1 MFERLAAVG
10 TQLVNAGI
18 DRILRTDSQ
27 VGHWAQEFSAPAPA
41 PAADTGGLVQIR
53 NDGWYNPT
61 TGLGQYGVDRS
72 AEYRYQAGCIP
83 SSLAVDSLYAFDWL
97 AARIIEKMPSIALVR
112 GFKPTGEGAGDP
124 ETLLREFRDLN
135 VTARFPM
142 GCLQRSIYDGRA
154 YGGSVL
160 LIGYKLGNPE
170 TELTDEERAG
180 GVAFLDS
187 FGQHQL
193 RVLQRYADPNSGNFG
208 MPELYEV
215 IATGNGSRHPR
226 WSQKFHASRCVRFQG
241 YPLRTPG
248 GNGECGD
255 GPEVGVSVLT
265 PVLADI
271 ARYGTSWAA
280 VSNLLQDA
288 SIGTMKIAGLVE
300 SLASEDKSIIEDR
313 LRTLQRT
320 KSLNRMMFLDADNNE
335 EYSRVAVSF
344 ADVPGVMAQIILS
357 ISGAADTP
365 AKILFG
371 TSPMGLNANSA
382 GEADLK
388 QFYNTCDEAR
398 NRDYGPKLEV
408 VLGAIAGGKEVR
420 VEWPSLWD
428 ASENEIAQ
436 TRLAMIN
443 GTKVLWDMGA
453 VEATDIVEAA
463 KTGVLPET
471 LGTPTDDRAALT
483 GGESPEEAGGGSPA
497 APPQGAP
504 GAKLAA
510 ALATAGRSDAEDDDL
525 EEDNVLEAK
534 SREEAE
540 RNLAKAKTRFEK
552 KLAQYEERASKY
564 AGVVKAAEDA
574 QVAFEKAE
582 SERSAAG
589 DELDDIHGEIESL
602 EAQLDDDDAEDFDRE
617 AAEKKIAEYKA
628 AAKEAKLKL
637 KAAEKAESAAE
648 RARDKLDY
656 KVENESPNVQDVE
669 DAAGDYHEAAGE
681 LGDEVSAQVAAEIDG
696 HTARIVSG
704 LSEQEY
710 QSRVELDEAMALQG
724 NQARELR
731 VMTGQEASSD
741 REEIEKFHKE
751 RAEHEQKMTEIGPR
765 GGRYYMSS
773 TGKRVYLTSK
783 QDAADI
789 VRELAVQD
797 PARLAA
803 ILDEVK

>member
-1 MFERLAAVG
+1 MFERLV
-10 TQLVNAGI
+10 QFF
-18 DRILRTDSQ
+18 RSDS
-27 VGHWAQEFSAPAPA
+27 VTAT
-41 PAADTGGLVQIR
+41 PAADLGGLVQIR

-83 SSLAVDSLYAFDWL
+83 SSLAVDNLYAFDWL

-112 GFKPTGEGAGDP
+112 GFKPTGDGAGDP
-124 ETLLREFRDLN
+124 ETLLRSFRDLN

-193 RVLQRYADPNSGNFG
+193 RVLKRYEDPSSGNFG

-248 GNGECGD
+248 GNSEIGD

-320 KSLNRMMFLDADNNE
+320 KSLNRMLFLDADNNE

-420 VEWPSLWD
+420 IEWPSLWD
-428 ASENEIAQ
+428 SSENEVAQ

-453 VEATDIVEAA
+453 VEATDIVKAA

-471 LGTPTDDRAALT
+471 LGTPDDDRAALT

-497 APPQGAP
+497 QPPQGAP
-504 GAKLAA
+504 GSRLAA
-510 ALATAGRSDAEDDDL
+510 ALATAGRTDAVDNGEVKAAYAEMQKHLAKVEELKASTTGLTGRELRKAERAIVRAQDDL
-525 EEDNVLEAK
+525 ETQV
-534 SREEAE
+534 E
-540 RNLAKAKTRFEK
+540 RVRDTL
-552 KLAQYEERASKY
+552 
-564 AGVVKAAEDA
+564 V
-574 QVAFEKAE
+574 
-582 SERSAAG
+582 
-589 DELDDIHGEIESL
+589 
-602 EAQLDDDDAEDFDRE
+602 DRVE
-617 AAEKKIAEYKA
+617 
-628 AAKEAKLKL
+628 AAKEAREDLPDPDDGEEESVQARLVKF
-637 KAAEKAESAAE
+637 KATKELA
-648 RARDKLDY
+648 
-656 KVENESPNVQDVE
+656 
-669 DAAGDYHEAAGE
+669 DAQAD
-681 LGDEVSAQVAAEIDG
+681 LDEVDGVLKTHAPVKIGNSIEATESDVIAKAIQV
-696 HTARIVSG
+696 
-704 LSEQEY
+704 
-710 QSRVELDEAMALQG
+710 
-724 NQARELR
+724 
-731 VMTGQEASSD
+731 
-741 REEIEKFHKE
+741 
-751 RAEHEQKMTEIGPR
+751 GPR
-765 GGRYYMSS
+765 GGRYYLSES
-773 TGKRVYLTSK
+773 GTKVYAK
-783 QDAADI
+783 
-789 VRELAVQD
+789 E
-797 PARLAA
+797 
-803 ILDEVK
+803 

>member
-1 MFERLAAVG
+1 MFERLA
-10 TQLVNAGI
+10 QFF
-18 DRILRTDSQ
+18 RSDS
-27 VGHWAQEFSAPAPA
+27 VATAT
-41 PAADTGGLVQIR
+41 PAADLGGLVQIR

-72 AEYRYQAGCIP
+72 AEYKYQAGCIP

-112 GFKPTGEGAGDP
+112 GFNPTGAGASDP
-124 ETLLREFRDLN
+124 ETLLRAFRDLN

-154 YGGSVL
+154 YGGCEM

-170 TELTDEERAG
+170 APITDAERAG

-187 FGQHQL
+187 FPQHML
-193 RVLQRYADPNSGNFG
+193 RVLKRYDDPNAGNFG

-215 IATGNGSRHPR
+215 IATGNGARHPR
-226 WSQKFHASRCVRFQG
+226 YGQKFHTSRSVRFTG

-248 GNGECGD
+248 NQEMLD

-300 SLASEDKSIIEDR
+300 SLASDDKSIIEDR

-371 TSPMGLNANSA
+371 TSPMGLNANGA

-420 VEWPSLWD
+420 IEWPSLWD
-428 ASENEIAQ
+428 SSENEIAQ
-436 TRLAMIN
+436 TRLTNANASKIY
-443 GTKVLWDMGA
+443 WDMGA
-453 VEATDIVEAA
+453 IEATDVVQAA

-504 GAKLAA
+504 GARLAA
-510 ALATAGRSDAEDDDL
+510 ALATS
-525 EEDNVLEAK
+525 
-534 SREEAE
+534 
-540 RNLAKAKTRFEK
+540 
-552 KLAQYEERASKY
+552 
-564 AGVVKAAEDA
+564 
-574 QVAFEKAE
+574 
-582 SERSAAG
+582 G
-589 DELDDIHGEIESL
+589 D
-602 EAQLDDDDAEDFDRE
+602 R
-617 AAEKKIAEYKA
+617 
-628 AAKEAKLKL
+628 
-637 KAAEKAESAAE
+637 
-648 RARDKLDY
+648 
-656 KVENESPNVQDVE
+656 
-669 DAAGDYHEAAGE
+669 
-681 LGDEVSAQVAAEIDG
+681 
-696 HTARIVSG
+696 
-704 LSEQEY
+704 
-710 QSRVELDEAMALQG
+710 
-724 NQARELR
+724 
-731 VMTGQEASSD
+731 
-741 REEIEKFHKE
+741 
-751 RAEHEQKMTEIGPR
+751 
-765 GGRYYMSS
+765 
-773 TGKRVYLTSK
+773 
-783 QDAADI
+783 
-789 VRELAVQD
+789 
-797 PARLAA
+797 
-803 ILDEVK
+803 